1 MANRIILTYYILILP
16 YKNDA
21 KNDAKSDN
29 NTDVRTYYVFRGF
42 SKLDASSKTHSLKR
56 AIYNFLDHLGFP
68 NFQIA
73 SF

>member
-16 YKNDA
+16 Y

-56 AIYNFLDHLGFP
+56 AIYNLLDHLGFP